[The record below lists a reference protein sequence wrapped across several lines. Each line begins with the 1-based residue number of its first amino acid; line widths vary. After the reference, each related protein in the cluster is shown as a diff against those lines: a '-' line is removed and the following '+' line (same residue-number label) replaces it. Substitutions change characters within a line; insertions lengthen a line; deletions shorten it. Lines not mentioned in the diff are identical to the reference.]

1 MVAGSMWDKLVK
13 VSPFLHR
20 NQKLATLKELLGRG
34 PGLPAN
40 CRVEFGF
47 VDGYAGDK
55 SLIEIEATAL
65 AGG

>member
-13 VSPFLHR
+13 VSLFLHR
-20 NQKLATLKELLGRG
+20 SQKLEALKELLARG
-34 PGLPAN
+34 PALPVS
-40 CRVEFGF
+40 CEIEFGF

-55 SLIEIEATAL
+55 SLLEVEATAL